1 MSKAFSFS
9 LLGIQTQAGKSIRI
23 EGPRLPFMDDYSG
36 KRASDG
42 LVSRKGTGLVLREAP
57 NRDCNAQVCSRL
69 GCSGRLNSVKGA
81 QIEKPKS
88 SRPAFLSST
97 SGKEIVGSS
106 SRSCISVNNSRKSI
120 REPCKKLSFNLE
132 TDSSETSSIQ
142 DDPEVSEVTPPPGK
156 IKRGLH
162 TESKNGE
169 SSEASLMEVGSSDV
183 SSNTRSRRNFNQR
196 YGLRNQETLLGSSV
210 PFGSKNNNQTA
221 RPSTTRNGLRNLKC
235 NSVSDAV
242 PSSCSSSDSSVSRRE
257 TVKKRISEGESSSTA
272 KGKKMNG
279 SSSGQN
285 STMSHGITI
294 ADSRRGRNT
303 PPNRDNGVA
312 SVRTR
317 RTVTGHT
324 RTKISNQGSGNN
336 LSSNGSSSVGPHMS
350 QPVMSV
356 DLSGASSS
364 QHLSS
369 ETPSNRANS
378 YSRPGSGGGSLHGMM
393 RSGTADIGFSRSL
406 MNQDG
411 QRRYN
416 MDGIAEVLLAL
427 ERIEQD
433 EELSFE
439 QILVLET
446 NLFLNG
452 LNFYDQHR
460 DMRLDIDNMSY
471 EELLAL
477 EERMG
482 SVSTA
487 LPEEALTDCIQK
499 SIYRSEPLEDAS
511 IGCDNKDEVKCSI
524 CQEEYVAGDE
534 VGRLRCEHSYHV
546 VCVNQWL
553 RVKNWCPICKA
564 AAATAATVPSSP
576 PPSSPSSPY
585 ST

>member
-1 MSKAFSFS
+1 
-9 LLGIQTQAGKSIRI
+9 
-23 EGPRLPFMDDYSG
+23 MDEYSG

-42 LVSRKGTGLVLREAP
+42 LVSRKGPGLVLRDTP
-57 NRDCNAQVCSRL
+57 NKDRNAQVCSRL
-69 GCSGRLNSVKGA
+69 GCSGLNSVKGA
-81 QIEKPKS
+81 QIEKAKP
-88 SRPAFLSST
+88 SRPAFRSSS

-106 SRSCISVNNSRKSI
+106 SRSCVSVGSSRKSI
-120 REPCKKLSFNLE
+120 REPCKKLSCNLE
-132 TDSSETSSIQ
+132 TDSSETSSVQ

-156 IKRGLH
+156 IQRGLH
-162 TESKNGE
+162 PESKSGE
-169 SSEASLMEVGSSDV
+169 SSEVSLMEVGSSDV
-183 SSNTRSRRNFNQR
+183 LSNTRSRRNFDQR
-196 YGLRNQETLLGSSV
+196 TRLRNQETLLGSSV
-210 PFGSKNNNQTA
+210 PFGSKNNNQTT

-235 NSVSDAV
+235 NSVSDVV
-242 PSSCSSSDSSVSRRE
+242 PSSCSSSDSSINRRE
-257 TVKKRISEGESSSTA
+257 IVKKRISEGESSSA
-272 KGKKMNG
+272 SKGKKING
-279 SSSGQN
+279 SSSGKN
-285 STMSHGITI
+285 STLSHGISI
-294 ADSRRGRNT
+294 ADSRRGRNV
-303 PPNRDNGVA
+303 PPNRDNSVA

-324 RTKISNQGSGNN
+324 RARISNQVNVTM
-336 LSSNGSSSVGPHMS
+336 SSNGSSSVGPHIS
-350 QPVMSV
+350 QPDVSV
-356 DLSGASSS
+356 DLNGASSS
-364 QHLSS
+364 RHLSS
-369 ETPSNRANS
+369 EASLSRANS
-378 YSRPGSGGGSLHGMM
+378 YSRPGSTSRPGSSGGSLRGIM

-416 MDGIAEVLLAL
+416 RDGIAEVLLAL
-427 ERIEQD
+427 ERIEHD

-446 NLFLNG
+446 NFFLNG

-487 LPEEALTDCIQK
+487 LPEESLTDCIK
-499 SIYRSEPLEDAS
+499 KNIYQSEPLEDAS
-511 IGCDNKDEVKCSI
+511 IDCDNKDEVKCSI

-546 VCVNQWL
+546 VCINQWL
-553 RVKNWCPICKA
+553 RIKNWCPICKA
-564 AAATAATVPSSP
+564 AAAAAAATSPSP
-576 PPSSPSSPY
+576 PPSSPSSAY